1 MVIIIG
7 SGAGGGILAMELS
20 KNGIPVTIIEKG
32 PSINLN
38 DAFRYYDPSD
48 DKVDILKTS
57 CTGGTTTVSA
67 GNGVRVLEKELEDMG
82 ISIYEE
88 LDEIETLLSV
98 HEMDDD
104 HFGIGNRKFIET
116 SKKLNLNPI
125 KMPKFIKDEKCIP
138 CGKCAFGCPRD
149 AKWTS
154 IEFIKQAVEN
164 GAVFLDNTEVI
175 EIIVEDNKVKGVIV
189 KNKKNKEEL
198 IISDTVISSAGA
210 INTAKLLQKLGLPAG
225 KKLFMDPFVT
235 IGGIIKDIGF
245 NKEVQMNSLIKG
257 ENYILAPHYASFIAN
272 ELKKKD
278 VEESDIFSIM
288 VKIPDDNF
296 GHIKDGE
303 VIKENSEKDVR
314 FIAEGS
320 AVAGSILIN
329 SGVDPK
335 SIIST
340 NLRGAHPGGT
350 AAIGEVVDLN
360 LETKIKGLYV
370 SDASILPKAPG
381 APPILTIL
389 ALSKRLSKHL
399 ISKLKH

>member
-1 MVIIIG
+1 
-7 SGAGGGILAMELS
+7 
-20 KNGIPVTIIEKG
+20 
-32 PSINLN
+32 
-38 DAFRYYDPSD
+38 
-48 DKVDILKTS
+48 
-57 CTGGTTTVSA
+57 
-67 GNGVRVLEKELEDMG
+67 
-82 ISIYEE
+82 
-88 LDEIETLLSV
+88 
-98 HEMDDD
+98 
-104 HFGIGNRKFIET
+104 
-116 SKKLNLNPI
+116 
-125 KMPKFIKDEKCIP
+125 MPKFIKDEKCIP

-154 IEFIKQAVEN
+154 IEFINQAIEN

-175 EIIVEDNKVKGVIV
+175 KIIVEADQVKGVIV
-189 KNKKNKEEL
+189 KNKKNEEEL
-198 IISDTVISSAGA
+198 IFSDIVISSAGA

-272 ELKKKD
+272 ELKKND
-278 VEESDIFSIM
+278 IEESDIFSIM
-288 VKIPDDNF
+288 VKIPDDSF
-296 GHIKDGE
+296 GQIKNGK

-370 SDASILPKAPG
+370 SDASVLPKAPG

-399 ISKLKH
+399 ISTLKH

>member
-1 MVIIIG
+1 
-7 SGAGGGILAMELS
+7 
-20 KNGIPVTIIEKG
+20 
-32 PSINLN
+32 
-38 DAFRYYDPSD
+38 
-48 DKVDILKTS
+48 
-57 CTGGTTTVSA
+57 
-67 GNGVRVLEKELEDMG
+67 
-82 ISIYEE
+82 
-88 LDEIETLLSV
+88 
-98 HEMDDD
+98 
-104 HFGIGNRKFIET
+104 
-116 SKKLNLNPI
+116 
-125 KMPKFIKDEKCIP
+125 
-138 CGKCAFGCPRD
+138 
-149 AKWTS
+149 
-154 IEFIKQAVEN
+154 
-164 GAVFLDNTEVI
+164 
-175 EIIVEDNKVKGVIV
+175 
-189 KNKKNKEEL
+189 
-198 IISDTVISSAGA
+198 
-210 INTAKLLQKLGLPAG
+210 
-225 KKLFMDPFVT
+225 MDPFVT

-272 ELKKKD
+272 ELKKND
-278 VEESDIFSIM
+278 IEESDIFSIM
-288 VKIPDDNF
+288 VKITDDSF
-296 GHIKDGE
+296 GQIKDGK

-370 SDASILPKAPG
+370 SDASVLPKAPG

-399 ISKLKH
+399 ISTLKH

>member
-1 MVIIIG
+1 MVVIIG

-20 KNGIPVTIIEKG
+20 KNDIPVTIIEKG

-48 DKVDILKTS
+48 NKVDILKTS

-88 LDEIETLLSV
+88 LNEVETLLSV

-154 IEFIKQAVEN
+154 IEFINQAIEN

-189 KNKKNKEEL
+189 KNKKNEEEL
-198 IISDTVISSAGA
+198 IFSDIVISSAGA

-225 KKLFMDPFVT
+225 KKLFVDPFVT

-288 VKIPDDNF
+288 VKIPDDSF
-296 GHIKDGE
+296 GQIKDGK

-320 AVAGSILIN
+320 AVAGAILIN

-350 AAIGEVVDLN
+350 AAIGEIVDLN

-370 SDASILPKAPG
+370 SDASVLPKAPG

-389 ALSKRLSKHL
+389 ALSKKLSKHL